1 MAPDAQAQ
9 PDELAVTPLEEGGK
23 DCVESCESESSG
35 ESEAEVDFNEF
46 CQAGGNESRA
56 PVASMGVD
64 VDLFQNPKTKS
75 LHARAKG
82 SAQDAG
88 LPFV

>member
-1 MAPDAQAQ
+1 MTSY
-9 PDELAVTPLEEGGK
+9 VPLLKKVK
-23 DCVESCESESSG
+23 DCVESSESESSG
-35 ESEAEVDFNEF
+35 ESEAQVDFDEF

-56 PVASMGVD
+56 PIASMGVD

-75 LHARAKG
+75 LRARAKG
-82 SAQDAG
+82 SAGWKGVVRPQCAG